1 MVRAGRY
8 ERRISQRELADLAGV
23 QRAVVGRIESGTTAP
38 RIDTLASL
46 LAAMG
51 YRLGLIDHHGR
62 PLALDERRDVLLELR
77 DRGDRHLPVH
87 LRPVPTLPY
96 MHRVTE
102 GYWWGWHHIAWP
114 FTDDWVPSH
123 TFEKRFPREVVSL
136 ADWHHPR
143 VWDDAT

>member
-1 MVRAGRY
+1 MVRTARY
-8 ERRISQRELADLAGV
+8 ERRISQRELAELAGV
-23 QRAVVGRIESGTTAP
+23 APSVVGRIESGSTVP

-46 LAAMG
+46 VGVMG
-51 YRLGLIDHHGR
+51 YRLRLVDQTER
-62 PLALDERRDVLLELR
+62 PVAPDSERDAVLELR
-77 DRGDRHLPVH
+77 NRGGRALPVH

-96 MHRVTE
+96 DHRVTE

-123 TFEKRFPREVVSL
+123 TFTKRVRREVVSL
-136 ADWHHPR
+136 SPGLVDR